1 MRETEGNGHTA
12 GYMIA
17 ESLPAGGG
25 QSSRLARLLL
35 SVMATMQQA
44 CSVSAAVKLGV

>member
-1 MRETEGNGHTA
+1 MSETEGNGQTV

-25 QSSRLARLLL
+25 RGSRLARLSL

-44 CSVSAAVKLGV
+44 CSVSAAVKLDL